1 MTIPNSTVRQLNTS
15 DGVTI
20 SLTSG
25 PDVYQPLE
33 ETTPAWPIMK
43 SLIDAAPPQAGRVFA
58 DFGTGTG
65 QFAVFAKWTFP
76 DMIVKAYDNDPAVQK
91 YVEENLVT
99 HAGLTAD
106 AVELNIMDVADIDPT
121 TEFDFIISTPPYY
134 ADVIKTLPSISHPH
148 TEDPESAVFGGF
160 KGLEVQAVFLDKA
173 AQTLKPGGAILV
185 VHARTAK
192 DDIAD
197 MLTQRGFVNL
207 SYHHDSG
214 ESVLM
219 PIVDAGFTVAYK

>member
-1 MTIPNSTVRQLNTS
+1 MTIPNSSVRQLATS
-15 DGVTI
+15 NGVTI

-25 PDVYQPLE
+25 PDVYQPLA

-43 SLIDAAPPQAGRVFA
+43 NLIDAAPSQDGLVFG

-65 QFAVFAKWTFP
+65 QFAIFAKWTFP
-76 DMIVKAYDNDPAVQK
+76 GMTVKAYDNDPAVQK

-106 AVELNIMDVADIDPT
+106 AVELNIMDVADIDPD

-148 TEDPESAVFGGF
+148 VEDPDSAVFGGF

-173 AQTLKPGGAILV
+173 AQTLKAGGAILV

-192 DDIAD
+192 DDVAD
-197 MLTQRGFVNL
+197 MLTQRGFTNL
-207 SYHHDSG
+207 SYHQDANPS
-214 ESVLM
+214 ELM